1 MGYTFG
7 QFNQEFSDEK
17 VCLDTLFHYRYGE
30 LSTCPKCQQET
41 KFYRLKNRKVYSCL
55 HCRYQLH
62 PLADTIFHKSETPL
76 TKWFFAMFLFAN
88 SKNGVS
94 AKELERHLGVTYKTA
109 WRIARQIRRLM
120 SQDGEEKLSG
130 TVEMD
135 ETLIGGYKRGDIGGN
150 TKGTKQTVIG
160 AVERGGRIKAK
171 HTENRETH
179 TILNQIQ
186 SDIEPGSKL
195 ITDEWAVYHKA
206 KKLGYGRRAIK
217 HLDKKYVRGIV
228 HTNTIEG
235 FWSQLKRSINGT
247 YHVVSPKYLQL
258 FVDEFSFRYNLRS
271 VSSVYPML
279 LKRAARPF

>member
-1 MGYTFG
+1 
-7 QFNQEFSDEK
+7 
-17 VCLDTLFHYRYGE
+17 
-30 LSTCPKCQQET
+30 
-41 KFYRLKNRKVYSCL
+41 
-55 HCRYQLH
+55 
-62 PLADTIFHKSETPL
+62 
-76 TKWFFAMFLFAN
+76 MFLFAN

-109 WRIARQIRRLM
+109 WRMARQIRKLM
-120 SQDGEEKLSG
+120 SQNEDGGKLSG

-135 ETLIGGYKRGDIGGN
+135 ETLIGGYKRGDLGGN

-195 ITDEWAVYHKA
+195 ITDEWPVYYKA
-206 KKLGYGRRAIK
+206 KKLGYGHRAIK
-217 HLDKKYVRGIV
+217 HLDKKYVRGLV

-258 FVDEFSFRYNLRS
+258 YVDEFAFRYNLRQ
-271 VSSVYPML
+271 VSSMFPVL